1 MYLTTFT
8 RRRLDTGAAESHLQ
22 LRIGT
27 HPGAQSSSSLPILNV
42 PQGIIGQI
50 TDVAE
55 NIVFLIGG
63 NAGTGYANHASQVSR
78 AKRFPWRAGAGLDIQ
93 TRNRTRGFATPS
105 DKQRLSIAGPA
116 QGRVARL

>member
-1 MYLTTFT
+1 MF
-8 RRRLDTGAAESHLQ
+8 RKEE
-22 LRIGT
+22 
-27 HPGAQSSSSLPILNV
+27 
-42 PQGIIGQI
+42 IGQI
-50 TDVAE
+50 TDVAK

-116 QGRVARL
+116 QGRVARLSAVHRLRLAAIYRN